1 MKKAKYQWHPI
12 PGMPLTEVDKK
23 VMYWEKKAD
32 WFPHENSL
40 NCGSPSLF
48 GKRSHCC

>member
-32 WFPHENSL
+32 WFTHENSL
-40 NCGSPSLF
+40 NCRNKL
-48 GKRSHCC
+48 KE

>member
-23 VMYWEKKAD
+23 VMYYL
-32 WFPHENSL
+32 SS
-40 NCGSPSLF
+40 G
-48 GKRSHCC
+48 

>member
-23 VMYWEKKAD
+23 VMYWEKRQTG
-32 WFPHENSL
+32 SL
-40 NCGSPSLF
+40 T
-48 GKRSHCC
+48 KTH